1 MSLDMILMDEQ
12 GETIHATIWKN
23 LIDNYK
29 PRIIEGSIYALSN
42 FKVQEDARY
51 QPVKNLLKIVFV
63 YNTNVKELDAD
74 VIGLLTKIKKL
85 KSRIIMKNTANP
97 RKRDIREIELLISK
111 DDTVRITLWGDLAH
125 SLNEDVVGKH
135 TVVIVTSTMVEG
147 LQGTLSLKSTNGTR
161 LYIDLDISETWKLI
175 DRVPYE
181 ETVPKLM
188 EVDKSTKGTIQEQMF
203 YNRRT
208 LQDITQMRHD
218 NPTDQDFVFTS
229 KATIEPLENSSWWYM
244 SCNVCNKMCTKV
256 ASKCHCR
263 KCNACPE
270 ATTPRYWIRL
280 QISDH
285 TETTTCSIFDDEAQ
299 KMLKMTITDLLD
311 SLNGKSEE
319 IPKVIQQL
327 CGKTLIFRFMLKDQ
341 TLIEGKEYYLV
352 KKTFEPDEK
361 LELQYS
367 NRQAEKES
375 HGRSLSDLQI
385 RSGGRRG
392 RPGGRQQSPR
402 APPAGGTRPELRTP
416 RAKRTQLQQ
425 NRRETR
431 EPPLAGADAGRSAA
445 ARRSRADGA
454 GNMRRRPAVSM
465 L

>member
-1 MSLDMILMDEQ
+1 MTYKKIRQLTTVGQSWNIKVRVIRIWESINFATDELMSLDMILMDEH
-12 GETIHATIWKN
+12 GDTIRATIWKN
-23 LIDNYK
+23 LIDSYK
-29 PRIIEGSIYALSN
+29 PKIIEGSIYALSN

-51 QPVKNLLKIVFV
+51 HPVKNLFKVVFV
-63 YNTNVKELDAD
+63 YNTNVQALDADLFASRDTLLERKNIDKQCSD

-85 KSRIIMKNTANP
+85 ESRIIMKNTANP

-111 DDTVRITLWGDLAH
+111 DDTVRITLWGHLAH

-161 LYIDLDISETWKLI
+161 LYIDLDIPETWKLI
-175 DRVPYE
+175 DSVPYE

-229 KATIEPLENSSWWYM
+229 KATIERLENSSWWYM
-244 SCNVCNKMCTKV
+244 SCNGCNKMCTKV
-256 ASKCHCR
+256 DGKYHCR

-285 TETTTCSIFDDEAQ
+285 TATTTCSIFDDEAQ

-327 CGKTLIFRFMLKDQ
+327 CGKTLIFRFMLKEQ
-341 TLIEGKEYYLV
+341 NLTEGKGYYLV

-367 NRQAEKES
+367 NHQAENDHNIEDTHDKKY
-375 HGRSLSDLQI
+375 QI
-385 RSGGRRG
+385 Y
-392 RPGGRQQSPR
+392 
-402 APPAGGTRPELRTP
+402 LM
-416 RAKRTQLQQ
+416 KK
-425 NRRETR
+425 N
-431 EPPLAGADAGRSAA
+431 
-445 ARRSRADGA
+445 
-454 GNMRRRPAVSM
+454 
-465 L
+465 